1 MQFVFGKAPLNYI
14 DGVPAHKAGEWPGIK
29 SCRFHSYK
37 RVIRPVNCGIIFNE
51 NEPLL
56 PPRRKLL
63 GPTQPT
69 PEYVFR
75 PSCKMVP
82 QPNNHYDRP
91 EGLRYIPFPTKDSV
105 PRPEKRH
112 EFPYKRELDRIEVE
126 KNKKMTNANWVRN
139 EFKLLSTIGFMKQP
153 YKTLTNQQLLQYD
166 FTKDQFGVLKMNM
179 NKTNNINQ
187 INKNNNLKN
196 INMSKTTNK
205 ENRKSI

>member
-1 MQFVFGKAPLNYI
+1 MQFVYGKAPLNYI
-14 DGVPAHKAGEWPGIK
+14 GDVPAHKAGEWPGIK
-29 SCRFHSYK
+29 PCRFHSYK

-63 GPTQPT
+63 GPKEPT

-75 PSCKMVP
+75 PSCKMVQ

-112 EFPYKRELDRIEVE
+112 EFPYKRELDRIEIE
-126 KNKKMTNANWVRN
+126 KKK
-139 EFKLLSTIGFMKQP
+139 
-153 YKTLTNQQLLQYD
+153 
-166 FTKDQFGVLKMNM
+166 
-179 NKTNNINQ
+179 
-187 INKNNNLKN
+187 KNVKC
-196 INMSKTTNK
+196 
-205 ENRKSI
+205 

>member
-1 MQFVFGKAPLNYI
+1 MQFVYGKAPLNYI
-14 DGVPAHKAGEWPGIK
+14 GDVPAHKAGEWPGIK
-29 SCRFHSYK
+29 PCRFHSYK

-63 GPTQPT
+63 GPKEPT

-75 PSCKMVP
+75 PSCKMVQ

-112 EFPYKRELDRIEVE
+112 EFPYKRELDRIEIE
-126 KNKKMTNANWVRN
+126 KNKKMSNANWVRN
-139 EFKLLSTIGFMKQP
+139 EFKLLETIGFMKQP
-153 YKTLTNQQLLQYD
+153 YKTLTNQQLLEYD
-166 FTKDQFGVLKMNM
+166 FTKDQFGALKM
-179 NKTNNINQ
+179 NKTNNIKQ
-187 INKNNNLKN
+187 INNQNS
-196 INMSKTTNK
+196 SKFANQ
-205 ENRKSI
+205 ENRKNI